1 MNWISK
7 ISANALSVILTAYLL
22 PGVEIRDFLTALLVA
37 LVLAFLNFILKP
49 ILIIVT
55 IPVTVLTLGLFLLVI
70 NAFIIILA
78 SDLVDGFF
86 VSSFWWALLFSL
98 ILSFLNSIFEKLGK
112 DPKPDKTQE

>member
-7 ISANALSVILTAYLL
+7 IFANSIAVILTAYFL
-22 PGVEIRDFLTALLVA
+22 PGVEIKDFLTAVLVA

-49 ILIIVT
+49 ILIIIT
-55 IPVTVLTLGLFLLVI
+55 IPVTILTLGLFLLVI

-78 SDLVDGFF
+78 SDLVDGFY

-98 ILSFLNSIFEKLGK
+98 ILSFLNSIFEQLGK
-112 DPKPDKTQE
+112 DSKTNKKSE